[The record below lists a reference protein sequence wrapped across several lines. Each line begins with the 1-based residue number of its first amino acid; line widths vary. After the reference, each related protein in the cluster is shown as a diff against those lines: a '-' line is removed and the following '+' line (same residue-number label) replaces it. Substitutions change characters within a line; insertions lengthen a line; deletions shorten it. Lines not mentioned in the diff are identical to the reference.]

1 MPNLLFFQM
10 RASEKLDGTGAY
22 NVMNIRVWLLTSV
35 VQTRKLHGIRM
46 IAKVSCAALMGIDA
60 FEVTLEADLSRSGL
74 PAFTLVGLPD
84 GVVREAKERVFTAL
98 RNRGFKLPPA
108 RITVNLAPADV
119 RKEGSAYD
127 LPLALAL
134 LAASG
139 ALEPGKLDGWYMAGE
154 LSLTGELRPVPG
166 VLPMAV
172 QARKAGARG
181 LLLSTE
187 NAAEAAVVQGLEVFA
202 LEDLGQAV
210 RFLNGEEV
218 LEPTAVDVD
227 ALWDERRVFVLDFS
241 EVKGQEHAKRAVEI
255 AAAGGHNLLFI
266 GPPGSG
272 KTMLAQRIP
281 TVLPPLAFDEAL
293 EVTKIYSVAGELPRT
308 RSLMVAR
315 PFRCPHHTISD
326 VGLVGGGH
334 YPRPGEVSLA
344 HRGVLFL
351 DELPEFK
358 KHALEVLRQ
367 PLEDGR
373 VSISRSLVS
382 LTYPADFML
391 VAAMNPCPC
400 GYLGDERHECSCSRR
415 SVDAYRARLSGP
427 LLDRIDL
434 QVEVPAVPWKDL
446 RQARG
451 DVDSATMRARV
462 LAARTV
468 QAGRYDAL
476 PENRR
481 IRTNAELSG
490 ANLEQFCALDDAG
503 REFLGKAVKTLG
515 LSARAYTRILRIAR
529 TIADLDG
536 AERIATPQ
544 LAEAI
549 NYRSLDRGQD

>member
-1 MPNLLFFQM
+1 
-10 RASEKLDGTGAY
+10 
-22 NVMNIRVWLLTSV
+22 
-35 VQTRKLHGIRM
+35 M
-46 IAKVSCAALMGIDA
+46 IAKVSCAALLGIDA
-60 FEVTLEADLSRSGL
+60 FEVTLETDLTRSGL

-119 RKEGSAYD
+119 RKEGSGYD
-127 LPLALAL
+127 LPLALSLGAAAGWLDPAL
-134 LAASG
+134 LS
-139 ALEPGKLDGWYMAGE
+139 GWYMAGE

-172 QARKAGARG
+172 RAREAGAEG
-181 LLLSTE
+181 LILPEE
-187 NAAEAAVVQGLEVFA
+187 NAAEAAVVQGLRVYG
-202 LEDLGQAV
+202 LRDLGQVV
-210 RFLNGEEV
+210 RFVTGEESV
-218 LEPTAVDVD
+218 EPARVDVD
-227 ALWDERRVFVLDFS
+227 ALWQERREFLVDFS

-281 TVLPPLAFDEAL
+281 TVLPPLVFDEAL
-293 EVTKIYSVAGELPRT
+293 EVTKIYSVAGELPRN

-315 PFRCPHHTISD
+315 PFRSPHHTISD

-334 YPRPGEVSLA
+334 YPRPGEVSMA

-367 PLEDGR
+367 PLEDGT
-373 VSISRSLVS
+373 VSISRSLVTLS
-382 LTYPADFML
+382 YPADFML

-400 GYLGDERHECSCSRR
+400 GYLGDERHECTCSRR
-415 SVDAYRARLSGP
+415 SVDNYRARLSGP

-446 RQARG
+446 RQAG
-451 DVDSATMRARV
+451 GGSDSAGMRERV
-462 LAARTV
+462 LCARDI
-468 QAGRYDAL
+468 QAQRFADL
-476 PENRR
+476 PAHRR
-481 IRTNAELSG
+481 IHTNAQLSG
-490 ANLEQFCALDDAG
+490 SALEHHCALDATG
-503 REFLGKAVKTLG
+503 QEFLGQAVKRLG

-536 AERIATPQ
+536 RPDISTPQ

-549 NYRSLDRGQD
+549 NYRTLDRET

>member
-1 MPNLLFFQM
+1 ML
-10 RASEKLDGTGAY
+10 ASTC
-22 NVMNIRVWLLTSV
+22 S
-35 VQTRKLHGIRM
+35 
-46 IAKVSCAALMGIDA
+46 AALLGIDA
-60 FEVTLEADLSRSGL
+60 FEVTLESDFSRSGL

-84 GVVREAKERVFTAL
+84 GAVREAKERVFSAL
-98 RNRGFKLPPA
+98 RNSGFKLPPA

-119 RKEGSAYD
+119 RKEGSSYD

-134 LAASG
+134 LASAG
-139 ALEPGKLDGWYMAGE
+139 MIEPESLTGWHMAGE
-154 LSLTGELRPVPG
+154 LSLTGELRPVNG
-166 VLPMAV
+166 ALPMAV

-181 LLLSTE
+181 LLLPE
-187 NAAEAAVVQGLEVFA
+187 ANAAEAAVVQDLPAYGLNN
-202 LEDLGQAV
+202 LGQAV
-210 RFLNGEEV
+210 RFLTGETL
-218 LEPTAVDVD
+218 LEPVDVD
-227 ALWDERRVFVLDFS
+227 IDSLWGERREFLTDFS

-281 TVLPPLAFDEAL
+281 SVLPPLAFEEAL
-293 EVTKIYSVAGELPRT
+293 EVTKIYSVAGELS
-308 RSLMVAR
+308 RSRALMVER
-315 PFRCPHHTISD
+315 PFRSPHHTISD

-334 YPRPGEVSLA
+334 YPRPGEVSMA

-373 VSISRSLVS
+373 VSISRSLVT

-400 GYLGDERHECSCSRR
+400 GYLGDDRHECSCSRKAIELYR
-415 SVDAYRARLSGP
+415 SRLSGP

-446 RQARG
+446 KQARG
-451 DVDSATMRARV
+451 SVDSASMLERV
-462 LAARTV
+462 LAARNR
-468 QAGRYDAL
+468 QRERYADM
-476 PENRR
+476 PEARR
-481 IRTNAELSG
+481 ILTNAQLSG
-490 ANLEQFCALDDAG
+490 AALEAHCRLDESG
-503 REFLGKAVKTLG
+503 RNFLGQAVKSLG

-529 TIADLDG
+529 TIADLDD
-536 AERIATPQ
+536 APDLTPAH

-549 NYRSLDRGQD
+549 NYRSMDRQVG